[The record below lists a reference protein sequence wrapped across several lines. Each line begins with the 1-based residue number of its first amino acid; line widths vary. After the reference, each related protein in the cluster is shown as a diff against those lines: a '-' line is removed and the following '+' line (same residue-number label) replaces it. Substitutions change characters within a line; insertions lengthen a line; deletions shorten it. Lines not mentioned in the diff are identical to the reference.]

1 MTPARSR
8 TGKRLSL
15 VIPMHDE
22 AAGLEVLFR
31 RLDDTVAVLGVELE
45 IVCVDDGSR
54 DDTFERLV
62 ERARTDPR
70 LKLVAL
76 TRNFGKEAALT
87 AGIEAATGDLV
98 VPLDAD
104 LQDPPELIGEFVA
117 LWEQGYDMVYGVRA
131 DRASDTPMK
140 RFSANTFYRL
150 FNRLSDFRIPE
161 STGDFRL
168 MDRRVV
174 EALRQLPERNRF
186 MKGLFAWVGYR
197 QVGVA
202 YVRPARETGTTSW
215 GYFGLIRFALDG
227 LTAFTTAPLKIWTGV
242 GVLAALLAL
251 VFAGVIIVQVL
262 VSGRGV
268 PGYASLMVV
277 ILFGFALQMIALG
290 VLGEYI
296 GRMYQ
301 EVKGRPIYLVRER
314 VGFDDR

>member
-54 DDTFERLV
+54 DGTFERLV
-62 ERARTDPR
+62 ERAGADPR

-104 LQDPPELIGEFVA
+104 LQDPPELIGEFVT

-140 RFSANTFYRL
+140 RFSANTF
-150 FNRLSDFRIPE
+150 
-161 STGDFRL
+161 
-168 MDRRVV
+168 
-174 EALRQLPERNRF
+174 
-186 MKGLFAWVGYR
+186 
-197 QVGVA
+197 
-202 YVRPARETGTTSW
+202 
-215 GYFGLIRFALDG
+215 
-227 LTAFTTAPLKIWTGV
+227 
-242 GVLAALLAL
+242 
-251 VFAGVIIVQVL
+251 
-262 VSGRGV
+262 
-268 PGYASLMVV
+268 
-277 ILFGFALQMIALG
+277 
-290 VLGEYI
+290 
-296 GRMYQ
+296 
-301 EVKGRPIYLVRER
+301 
-314 VGFDDR
+314 